1 MNDKMDDKV
10 FYVDE
15 LLGLNV
21 FSEDKK
27 KLGVITRVLKTAAND
42 VYVVKNDE
50 KEILVPALKKVV
62 KKIDFDK
69 REMVICLLEGLD
81 EL

>member
-1 MNDKMDDKV
+1 MNNKMDDEV
-10 FYVDE
+10 FYVDD

-27 KLGVITRVLKTAAND
+27 KLGVITRVWKTAGND
-42 VYVVKNDE
+42 VYVVKNDK

-62 KKIDFDK
+62 KKIDLDK
-69 REMVICLLEGLD
+69 REMIIYLLEGLD

>member
-1 MNDKMDDKV
+1 MNNKMDDEI
-10 FYVDE
+10 FYVDD

-21 FSEDKK
+21 FSEEKK
-27 KLGVITRVLKTAAND
+27 SLGVITRVWKTTAND
-42 VYVVKNDE
+42 VYVVKNNE
-50 KEILVPALKKVV
+50 KEMLVPALKKVV
-62 KKIDFDK
+62 KKIDLDN

>member
-1 MNDKMDDKV
+1 MDDKI

-27 KLGVITRVLKTAAND
+27 KLGVITRVWKTAAND

-62 KKIDFDK
+62 KKIDLDK
-69 REMVICLLEGLD
+69 REMIICLLEGLD